1 MKRMKRDVRE
11 HEFRPAQ
18 TPPLQSPE
26 PSQLGTRTTRVLPE
40 PPEPPVPPES
50 YQFHQNH
57 QSHQNQPTLGR
68 RSNKSRRELVTQ
80 AEMDL
85 FIFLGRQTTVDSPNW
100 TEPTLTRK
108 ELAGVTTET
117 AQSTRFG
124 PLSPGPI
131 VSPVAEGGQA
141 C

>member
-11 HEFRPAQ
+11 TRVQTGPNTSAAVPRTVPAWDQ
-18 TPPLQSPE
+18 NHQSP
-26 PSQLGTRTTRVLPE
+26 TRTTRIL
-40 PPEPPVPPES
+40 PVPPES
-50 YQFHQNH
+50 YQNH
-57 QSHQNQPTLGR
+57 QSYQNQPTLGR